1 MSQVRRSMVTS
12 RERGAREKLW
22 GDSLDL
28 NSYYIDVFGL
38 WKFVK
43 FYNYDVYSSV
53 GILYPS

>member
-1 MSQVRRSMVTS
+1 MVTS